1 MTKRRIILIASIILL
16 LAVEVLLDMYS
27 SSNTAVEAKTSNSAE
42 LEELDS
48 MYEDDFFYWV
58 DPETGVNYIVFYG
71 MDGRCTMTP
80 RLSSTG
86 KIIVTHD

>member
-1 MTKRRIILIASIILL
+1 MYVNIIIALIVLTILFVCL
-16 LAVEVLLDMYS
+16 LVQPATY
-27 SSNTAVEAKTSNSAE
+27 VEAKESSSYE

-48 MYEDDFFYWV
+48 MYNDDFFYWV

-71 MDGRCTMTP
+71 MDGRYAMTP

-86 KIIVTHD
+86 KIMVTHN